1 MFRRELTQIHTSGGE
16 PLTFQSEAAELI
28 LKVTYGYTTEANGT
42 DPLVDLV
49 DQVMEEFT
57 QAYVPGRWAVDLIP
71 ALKYLPEW
79 FPGTGWKQTAKA
91 WNKNMTKCTNVPFE
105 YAKSRKGNS
114 DDMSFVSKALAQ
126 GDVEKGGLS
135 PQDLDWIKLAA
146 VSLYTGGT
154 SHRPSCASLRIL
166 IRY

>member
-1 MFRRELTQIHTSGGE
+1 M
-16 PLTFQSEAAELI
+16 
-28 LKVTYGYTTEANGT
+28 NGA

-57 QAYVPGRWAVDLIP
+57 QAYVSGKWAVDLIP

-105 YAKSRKGNS
+105 YAKSRKGS
-114 DDMSFVSKALAQ
+114 IDDLSFVSKALTQ
-126 GDVEKGGLS
+126 GDIEKGSLS
-135 PQDLDWIKLAA
+135 LQDLNWIKYAA

-154 SHRPSCASLRIL
+154 PHLQSQYRSPHTDAISRRRHNREHNVLFLPRHGHASRRPS
-166 IRY
+166 